1 MLLIIRQKSNQMT
14 SRNLV
19 VIVHIVKRSLFFMI
33 LVSYPFHLNV
43 LDDFVVLCSAGSESM
58 NIVLRQN
65 RKEWLILLN
74 LLEP

>member
-19 VIVHIVKRSLFFMI
+19 VHIVKRSLFFMI